1 MSEQATPDEID
12 YVKPDKALIELA
24 VGALAVAER
33 TGLRVVTAES
43 CTGGFIAAVL
53 SEAPGAAEY
62 FEGAFV
68 CYTKDNKCTALGVE
82 PSLIDRYSAVSAEV
96 AKAMAEGALD
106 RSSASVAIAVTGVAG
121 PDRDEDG
128 NPVGLVY
135 LACSKHGAKT
145 VCIERQFGDQG
156 RSRIRYLAA
165 TEALALLAQAASGN
179 WDFTGFPRSHP
190 RSRRCLTIER
200 FHRHPKAQVPKG
212 NDRIPRLTAA
222 LGSGL
227 LLTKSPFSPH
237 PIRSWLWKLVKW

>member
-1 MSEQATPDEID
+1 MSEQVTADKID

-24 VGALAVAER
+24 VNALAVAER

-68 CYTKDNKCTALGVE
+68 CYTKDNKCTALGIE
-82 PSLIDRYSAVSAEV
+82 PSLIERYSAVSAEV

-106 RSSASVAIAVTGVAG
+106 RSSASIAIAVTGVAG
-121 PDRDEDG
+121 PDRDEAN

-135 LACSKHGAKT
+135 FACSKHGVKT
-145 VCIERQFGDQG
+145 VCIERHFGDQG

-165 TEALALLAQAASGN
+165 TEALTLLAQAASGN
-179 WDFTGFPRSHP
+179 WDF
-190 RSRRCLTIER
+190 
-200 FHRHPKAQVPKG
+200 A
-212 NDRIPRLTAA
+212 
-222 LGSGL
+222 GSPGYVA
-227 LLTKSPFSPH
+227 SVGS
-237 PIRSWLWKLVKW
+237 